1 MEVPHQL
8 ECALEITRG
17 ACEIADSDPV
27 GLGLGHRLGILNEIQ
42 GDAHADTRT
51 TDRKSVV

>member
-51 TDRKSVV
+51 TL